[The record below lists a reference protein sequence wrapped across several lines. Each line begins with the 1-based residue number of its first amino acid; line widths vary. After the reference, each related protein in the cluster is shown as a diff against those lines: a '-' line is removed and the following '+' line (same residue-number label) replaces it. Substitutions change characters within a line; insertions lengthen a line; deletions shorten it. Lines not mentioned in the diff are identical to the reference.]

1 MPLYRAPLL
10 GICSRGCEQAQDGAG
25 GGGDYIREKKK
36 KKKSSTR
43 LGTHLKAA
51 ELLLN
56 HKTAGTAQVL
66 TAPKGVSGGGEGRRE
81 GGPTLNSVKAHTAR
95 S

>member
-25 GGGDYIREKKK
+25 GGGDYIREKK

-66 TAPKGVSGGGEGRRE
+66 TAPKGVSGGGGE
-81 GGPTLNSVKAHTAR
+81 GGR
-95 S
+95 SHIEQC

>member
-25 GGGDYIREKKK
+25 GGGDYIRGEKKIFHK
-36 KKKSSTR
+36 ARHTPKSCR
-43 LGTHLKAA
+43 
-51 ELLLN
+51 
-56 HKTAGTAQVL
+56 
-66 TAPKGVSGGGEGRRE
+66 TAPEPQNCRHSTGAYSGGGGRGGERGRE

>member
-36 KKKSSTR
+36 KKKIF
-43 LGTHLKAA
+43 HKAR
-51 ELLLN
+51 
-56 HKTAGTAQVL
+56 HTPKSCR
-66 TAPKGVSGGGEGRRE
+66 TAPEPQNCRHSTGAYSSKGREWGGGRGGGGGRAV
-81 GGPTLNSVKAHTAR
+81 PH
-95 S
+95 

>member
-36 KKKSSTR
+36 KKSSTR

-66 TAPKGVSGGGEGRRE
+66 TAGGGRGGERGRE

>member
-36 KKKSSTR
+36 KSSTR

-66 TAPKGVSGGGEGRRE
+66 TAGGGGRGGERGRE